1 MSYILVTYGYNQF
14 SLFNIKTST
23 PTLIDKIKE
32 VAFQNIVQKLQARDK
47 SLQKELDQ
55 GVVEEEKL
63 NKLKSST
70 EQDLQIEKDKYD
82 EAVRQLEA
90 KRKKEELEQKKKE
103 AEAKNAKGKKKE
115 EKKAQ
120 EKKKAKGDKK
130 LAEETVDDKPI
141 LEIKEKLD
149 KIIEDINTLNN
160 NKNINLDKKNKVQQ
174 FLAVFTKKFKERMNI
189 KIDLIDA
196 KGEKVNINSKG
207 DVYSNEYL
215 IEKTV
220 YELNSFNIPQ
230 KTEEE
235 PKDSKKNTKKD
246 FKKEEKKKEAKES
259 KDNKDILRDKSKNK
273 DPYTSD
279 SIWLLCELLK
289 SDIYFDFNTVMF
301 RREFVL
307 DKGIKFYEDFNY
319 GYAEAFIYNMLLNS
333 PKIACCETKPVYDN
347 INSSANDEAVPN
359 TSCYGRIDSMIR
371 IYENSVSLHPDNKYL
386 NDLFEYRKLPSVVMS
401 VVRILTKE
409 EFSYAAIKRSFKQK
423 GYNKLLK
430 TSHMTP
436 HELRREIFIWNT
448 FPWLYKP

>member
-23 PTLIDKIKE
+23 PTIIDKIKE

-47 SLQKELDQ
+47 TLQKELDQ
-55 GVVEEEKL
+55 GVIEEEKL

-82 EAVRQLEA
+82 EAVKQLEA

-115 EKKAQ
+115 EKKVQ

-149 KIIEDINTLNN
+149 KINEDINTLNN

-215 IEKTV
+215 VEKTV
-220 YELNSFNIPQ
+220 YELNSFKIPQ
-230 KTEEE
+230 KTEED

-246 FKKEEKKKEAKES
+246 FKKEEKKKEAKENKEN
-259 KDNKDILRDKSKNK
+259 KDNKDN
-273 DPYTSD
+273 
-279 SIWLLCELLK
+279 
-289 SDIYFDFNTVMF
+289 
-301 RREFVL
+301 
-307 DKGIKFYEDFNY
+307 
-319 GYAEAFIYNMLLNS
+319 
-333 PKIACCETKPVYDN
+333 
-347 INSSANDEAVPN
+347 
-359 TSCYGRIDSMIR
+359 
-371 IYENSVSLHPDNKYL
+371 
-386 NDLFEYRKLPSVVMS
+386 
-401 VVRILTKE
+401 KE
-409 EFSYAAIKRSFKQK
+409 EPKEVELVLEPVKIDGYCFRTIKEDQS
-423 GYNKLLK
+423 LDDSEK
-430 TSHMTP
+430 TGGKDKK
-436 HELRREIFIWNT
+436 RA
-448 FPWLYKP
+448 KKK

>member
-32 VAFQNIVQKLQARDK
+32 VSFQNIIQKLQARDK

-55 GVVEEEKL
+55 GVIDEEKL

-82 EAVRQLEA
+82 EAVKQLEA
-90 KRKKEELEQKKKE
+90 KRKKEEMEQKKKE

-115 EKKAQ
+115 EKKVQ
-120 EKKKAKGDKK
+120 EKKKAKAEKK
-130 LAEETVDDKPI
+130 VEETVDDKPI
-141 LEIKEKLD
+141 VELKEKLD
-149 KIIEDINTLNN
+149 KINEDINTLNN

-174 FLAVFTKKFKERMNI
+174 FLAVFAKKFKERMNI

-230 KTEEE
+230 KTEDD

-246 FKKEEKKKEAKES
+246 FKKEEKKKEAK
-259 KDNKDILRDKSKNK
+259 DNKDK
-273 DPYTSD
+273 D
-279 SIWLLCELLK
+279 
-289 SDIYFDFNTVMF
+289 
-301 RREFVL
+301 
-307 DKGIKFYEDFNY
+307 G
-319 GYAEAFIYNMLLNS
+319 
-333 PKIACCETKPVYDN
+333 
-347 INSSANDEAVPN
+347 
-359 TSCYGRIDSMIR
+359 
-371 IYENSVSLHPDNKYL
+371 
-386 NDLFEYRKLPSVVMS
+386 
-401 VVRILTKE
+401 KE
-409 EFSYAAIKRSFKQK
+409 EPKEIELVLEPVKIDGYCFRTIKEDQSLDDTEKPGKDKK
-423 GYNKLLK
+423 GAKK
-430 TSHMTP
+430 
-436 HELRREIFIWNT
+436 
-448 FPWLYKP
+448 K

>member
-32 VAFQNIVQKLQARDK
+32 VSFQNIIQKLQARDK

-55 GVVEEEKL
+55 GVIDEEKL

-82 EAVRQLEA
+82 EAVKQLEA
-90 KRKKEELEQKKKE
+90 KRKKEEMEQKKKE

-115 EKKAQ
+115 EKKVQ
-120 EKKKAKGDKK
+120 EKKKAKAEKK
-130 LAEETVDDKPI
+130 VEETVDDKQI
-141 LEIKEKLD
+141 VELKEKLD
-149 KIIEDINTLNN
+149 KINEDINTLNN

-230 KTEEE
+230 KTEED

-246 FKKEEKKKEAKES
+246 FKKEEKKKEAK
-259 KDNKDILRDKSKNK
+259 DNKDK
-273 DPYTSD
+273 D
-279 SIWLLCELLK
+279 
-289 SDIYFDFNTVMF
+289 
-301 RREFVL
+301 
-307 DKGIKFYEDFNY
+307 G
-319 GYAEAFIYNMLLNS
+319 
-333 PKIACCETKPVYDN
+333 
-347 INSSANDEAVPN
+347 
-359 TSCYGRIDSMIR
+359 
-371 IYENSVSLHPDNKYL
+371 
-386 NDLFEYRKLPSVVMS
+386 
-401 VVRILTKE
+401 KE
-409 EFSYAAIKRSFKQK
+409 EPKEIELVLEPVKIDGYCFRTIKEDQSLDDTEKPGKDKK
-423 GYNKLLK
+423 GAKK
-430 TSHMTP
+430 
-436 HELRREIFIWNT
+436 
-448 FPWLYKP
+448 K

>member
-174 FLAVFTKKFKERMNI
+174 FLTVFTKKFKERMNI

-207 DVYSNEYL
+207 DVYANEYL

-230 KTEEE
+230 KTEEDT
-235 PKDSKKNTKKD
+235 KDSKKNTKKD
-246 FKKEEKKKEAKES
+246 FKKEEKKKEKEKENKD
-259 KDNKDILRDKSKNK
+259 KDNKEEPKEIELVLEPVKIDGYCFRTIKEDQSLDENEKPGTKDK
-273 DPYTSD
+273 
-279 SIWLLCELLK
+279 
-289 SDIYFDFNTVMF
+289 
-301 RREFVL
+301 
-307 DKGIKFYEDFNY
+307 KGAK
-319 GYAEAFIYNMLLNS
+319 
-333 PKIACCETKPVYDN
+333 KK
-347 INSSANDEAVPN
+347 
-359 TSCYGRIDSMIR
+359 
-371 IYENSVSLHPDNKYL
+371 
-386 NDLFEYRKLPSVVMS
+386 
-401 VVRILTKE
+401 
-409 EFSYAAIKRSFKQK
+409 
-423 GYNKLLK
+423 
-430 TSHMTP
+430 
-436 HELRREIFIWNT
+436 
-448 FPWLYKP
+448 

>member
-189 KIDLIDA
+189 KIDLIDS

-246 FKKEEKKKEAKES
+246 FKKEEKKKEVKES
-259 KDNKDILRDKSKNK
+259 KDNKDNK
-273 DPYTSD
+273 D
-279 SIWLLCELLK
+279 
-289 SDIYFDFNTVMF
+289 N
-301 RREFVL
+301 
-307 DKGIKFYEDFNY
+307 
-319 GYAEAFIYNMLLNS
+319 
-333 PKIACCETKPVYDN
+333 
-347 INSSANDEAVPN
+347 
-359 TSCYGRIDSMIR
+359 
-371 IYENSVSLHPDNKYL
+371 
-386 NDLFEYRKLPSVVMS
+386 
-401 VVRILTKE
+401 KE
-409 EFSYAAIKRSFKQK
+409 EPKEIELVLEPVKIDGYCFRTIKEDQS
-423 GYNKLLK
+423 LED
-430 TSHMTP
+430 T
-436 HELRREIFIWNT
+436 E
-448 FPWLYKP
+448 KPGKDKKKKKKK

>member
-32 VAFQNIVQKLQARDK
+32 VSFQNIIQKLQARDK

-55 GVVEEEKL
+55 GVIEEEKL
-63 NKLKSST
+63 NKLKSAT

-82 EAVRQLEA
+82 EAVKQLEA
-90 KRKKEELEQKKKE
+90 KRKKEEMEQKKKE

-115 EKKAQ
+115 EKKVQ
-120 EKKKAKGDKK
+120 EKKKAKAEKK
-130 LAEETVDDKPI
+130 VEETVDDKPI
-141 LEIKEKLD
+141 VELKEKLD
-149 KIIEDINTLNN
+149 KINEDINTLNN

-230 KTEEE
+230 KTEED

-246 FKKEEKKKEAKES
+246 FKKEEKKKEAK
-259 KDNKDILRDKSKNK
+259 DNKDK
-273 DPYTSD
+273 D
-279 SIWLLCELLK
+279 
-289 SDIYFDFNTVMF
+289 
-301 RREFVL
+301 
-307 DKGIKFYEDFNY
+307 G
-319 GYAEAFIYNMLLNS
+319 
-333 PKIACCETKPVYDN
+333 
-347 INSSANDEAVPN
+347 
-359 TSCYGRIDSMIR
+359 
-371 IYENSVSLHPDNKYL
+371 
-386 NDLFEYRKLPSVVMS
+386 
-401 VVRILTKE
+401 KE
-409 EFSYAAIKRSFKQK
+409 EPKEIELVLEPVKIDGYCFRTIKEDQSLDDTEKPGKDKK
-423 GYNKLLK
+423 GAKK
-430 TSHMTP
+430 
-436 HELRREIFIWNT
+436 
-448 FPWLYKP
+448 K